1 MKWLV
6 INQHRGQA
14 LWALA
19 LLAAISALIAGV
31 GLHASHGLAPYNHWL
46 AELQAAGC
54 PLPGHK
60 HTGPSSAT
68 CNTLSQQL
76 QNFQSN
82 VFAPRYNFA
91 VPVFEY
97 GVPLALILM
106 STLVGAPLVARE
118 IEQRTQLVAWTQSVS
133 RRKWYAVKVI
143 TLGVGLAAISLIAG
157 YANGWLQHPLTEG
170 GLTSSRWPWFFSVDL
185 AMTGEVLLAYALAV
199 ALGAWLR
206 RTVPAIGGALASSL
220 VLPHRDRADGPHT
233 DASQPHSRPAL
244 HRAPRRL
251 DHRVPERTQRPLS
264 PSQPGLAPPA
274 HLSRHRPDARRRPAG
289 IRLVRHRYPRHL
301 APAGAWG
308 AGAGA
313 GHCAALSTG
322 RGSRR
327 AGVVQASSTG

>member
-60 HTGPSSAT
+60 HAGPSSAT

-97 GVPLALILM
+97 GVPLALIVM

-143 TLGVGLAAISLIAG
+143 TLGAGLAAISLIAG

-220 VLPHRDRADGPHT
+220 VLLIATGLTIRTLTPASHTVGPHFT
-233 DASQPHSRPAL
+233 VPLDGWIIESPNGHSVPYHPASQYWPLQLTFLAIAL
-244 HRAPRRL
+244 TIA
-251 DHRVPERTQRPLS
+251 
-264 PSQPGLAPPA
+264 
-274 HLSRHRPDARRRPAG
+274 
-289 IRLVRHRYPRHL
+289 
-301 APAGAWG
+301 
-308 AGAGA
+308 
-313 GHCAALSTG
+313 AALLASGWYAT
-322 RGSRR
+322 RTR
-327 AGVVQASSTG
+327 AI